1 MLSFSTKYL
10 GPSHFVPPSNFENVQ
25 SFLLTFIFAKFNRLL
40 SLLPS
45 VNEKAKL
52 QVVPFLSPD
61 RFKSLFNA
69 MLSLLV
75 VINAVPLKLFDCD
88 DLIFM
93 NNYNSVRESHQQKS
107 VSNYCVSNCY
117 VISVKKLYFFKKRTF
132 ENTILMIKVL
142 QHKKRMRI

>member
-1 MLSFSTKYL
+1 
-10 GPSHFVPPSNFENVQ
+10 
-25 SFLLTFIFAKFNRLL
+25 
-40 SLLPS
+40 
-45 VNEKAKL
+45 
-52 QVVPFLSPD
+52 
-61 RFKSLFNA
+61 

-142 QHKKRMRI
+142 